1 MRDCHGYR
9 ILLGCGAMAKKSKM
23 PVKTWVLGLGLDNRD
38 GHTRITSGE
47 NFKLLGGSQETHG
60 AMTEK
65 AIRMN
70 EQLKRRGKTLDSVSL
85 EEFHEIAH
93 EVGLRMLT
101 DSPPAK
107 KSKH

>member
-1 MRDCHGYR
+1 
-9 ILLGCGAMAKKSKM
+9 MAKKSKM

-70 EQLKRRGKTLDSVSL
+70 EQLKRRGKTLDSVSR